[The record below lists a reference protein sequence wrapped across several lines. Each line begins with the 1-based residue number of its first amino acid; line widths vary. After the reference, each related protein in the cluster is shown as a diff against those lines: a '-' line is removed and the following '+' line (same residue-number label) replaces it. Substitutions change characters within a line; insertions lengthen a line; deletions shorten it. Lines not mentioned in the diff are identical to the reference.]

1 MSGLKGLTVLEVAD
15 TLGAAFAA
23 SMLADYNAMVI
34 VCEPPEGS
42 ALRRLGPAA
51 LDTARWQ
58 ILARNKQSLSADWT
72 HPDNAALICRLLA
85 QADMLV
91 TDLAKSQQAGNPWFA
106 VLETMPESE
115 RPLVVEV
122 FPTGADKADLW
133 PYARR
138 PEFAGAA
145 SGVMALTG
153 HTGKT
158 PIQAEAPLTDY
169 LAGTLAAT
177 KALMALRNAR
187 LTDARP
193 AAVSTPLHQAVQRMI
208 EWQTPVATAKG
219 RAETRMANNFPMNA
233 GIANMHPTGDGKY
246 VAISAVTQATAMRL
260 MHMVGGPELCADPR
274 FATAE
279 ARSGGLADLYARID
293 RWTGAR
299 TTPEILETA
308 ASHDVVLGPVYTT
321 DDVLADEQ
329 IAARGNIVTVDGVAM
344 PSVTPRLSGMD
355 GTIRGVGPEVGA
367 NNAEILATVDP
378 SRTSPPPPLP
388 HQGG

>member
-1 MSGLKGLTVLEVAD
+1 MSGLEGLTVLEVAD
-15 TLGAAFAA
+15 TLGAAFAV
-23 SMLADYNAMVI
+23 SLLADYGATAI

-42 ALRRLGPAA
+42 KLRRLGPTAI
-51 LDTARWQ
+51 DEARWK
-58 ILARNKQSLSADWT
+58 ILARNKQSIAADWT
-72 HPDNAALICRLLA
+72 HPDQAALIGRLLA

-91 TDLAKSQQAGNPWFA
+91 TDLAKPQRAGNPWFT
-106 VLETMPESE
+106 VLDTIPEAE
-115 RPLVVEV
+115 RPLIVEV
-122 FPTGADKADLW
+122 FPTGADRPELW
-133 PYARR
+133 PYASR

-145 SGVMALTG
+145 SGMMALTG

-177 KALMALRNAR
+177 KALTALRKAR

-193 AAVSTPLHQAVQRMI
+193 ATVSTPLHQAVQRMI

-233 GIANMHPTGDGKY
+233 GIANMHPTGDNKY

-279 ARSGGLADLYARID
+279 ARSGGLAELYARID
-293 RWTGAR
+293 AWTGAR
-299 TTPEILETA
+299 TTREIQETA
-308 ASHDVVLGPVYTT
+308 AAHDVVLGPIYTT
-321 DDVLADEQ
+321 DDALRCQA
-329 IAARGNIVTVDGVAM
+329 
-344 PSVTPRLSGMD
+344 
-355 GTIRGVGPEVGA
+355 
-367 NNAEILATVDP
+367 
-378 SRTSPPPPLP
+378 
-388 HQGG
+388 